1 MSNTYPDE
9 VCLAWLAG
17 CGLPLKTMQVLL
29 ETFDT
34 PYDLLSTLCEK
45 AEDLISHGID
55 PAVVR
60 KMRARAEEKS
70 LEELE
75 RTLNKYSIRVIQ
87 RRDTEYPKKLRNI
100 SDAPAILFLRGN
112 TDCLNRKTVAMVG
125 SRNASV
131 KGLNVTGRIA
141 KELSEHGVCVVSG
154 LADGIDSAAHRGC
167 LKGGTPTVAVMG
179 CGLDRV
185 YPASNRTLYE
195 DILEGDGLLISEY
208 APGEKPLG
216 WHFPV
221 RNRIISGLS
230 DAVLMMECRVRS
242 GSMTTVRHA
251 LDQGKDVYAYPGES
265 GTPWSE
271 GAHQLLREGAGYFTT
286 AADILEDLGCLDKN
300 ENSVQNNLCS
310 KQESMLTSAQQKT
323 VDALRN
329 GMQSFDQLLAAT
341 GAETA
346 ELSVTL
352 TYLQLKGIVTAYPG
366 KQYEL
371 TV

>member
-1 MSNTYPDE
+1 MNNTYPDE
-9 VCLAWLAG
+9 VCLTWLAG
-17 CGLPLKTMQVLL
+17 CGLPLKTTRALL
-29 ETFDT
+29 EAFDT
-34 PYDLLSTLCEK
+34 PSELMYALREG
-45 AEDLISHGID
+45 AEELVRHGID
-55 PAVVR
+55 ADIVR
-60 KMRARAEEKS
+60 KMRARAEEEQ
-70 LEELE
+70 LEQIEQ
-75 RTLNKYSIRVIQ
+75 TLKKYGIRVVE
-87 RRDTEYPKKLRNI
+87 RRDPEYPRKLKNI
-100 SDAPAILFLRGN
+100 SDPPEILFLRGN
-112 TDCLNRKTVAMVG
+112 ADCLNRKTVAMIG

-141 KELSEHGVCVVSG
+141 QELSQHGVCVISG

-185 YPASNRTLYE
+185 YPVANRGLYE
-195 DILEGDGLLISEY
+195 DILEGDGLLVSEY

-251 LDQGKDVYAYPGES
+251 LDQGRDVYAYPGES

-271 GAHQLLREGAGYFTT
+271 GAHQLLRDGAAYFTSAT
-286 AADILEDLGCLDKN
+286 DILEDLGCLDKKDI
-300 ENSVQNNLCS
+300 SVQNNVCS
-310 KQESMLTSAQQKT
+310 KQESLLTPSQQKT
-323 VDALRN
+323 VDALKN
-329 GMQSFDQLLAAT
+329 GMQSFDQLLAST
-341 GAETA
+341 GAEAA

>member
-17 CGLPLKTMQVLL
+17 CGLPLKTMQAML
-29 ETFDT
+29 EAFDT
-34 PYDLLSTLCEK
+34 PYDLLCTLREETEELVK
-45 AEDLISHGID
+45 RGND
-55 PAVVR
+55 PTIVR
-60 KMRARAEEKS
+60 KMRARAEEES
-70 LEELE
+70 LEEIE
-75 RTLNKYSIRVIQ
+75 RTLNKYAIRVIQ
-87 RRDTEYPKKLRNI
+87 RRDTEYPKKLKNI
-100 SDAPAILFLRGN
+100 SDAPEILFLRGN
-112 TDCLNRKTVAMVG
+112 TDCLERKTVAMVG

-131 KGLNVTGRIA
+131 KGLNVTSRIA
-141 KELSEHGVCVVSG
+141 KELSEHGICIVSG

-195 DILEGDGLLISEY
+195 DILDGDGLLISEY

-286 AADILEDLGCLDKN
+286 AIDILEDLGCLDKN
-300 ENSVQNNLCS
+300 EKSVQNNLCS
-310 KQESMLTSAQQKT
+310 KQEIVLTSAQQRT
-323 VDALRN
+323 VDALKN
-329 GMQSFDQLLAAT
+329 GMKSFDQLLAVT
-341 GAETA
+341 GAQTA

>member
-1 MSNTYPDE
+1 MSNTYPDA
-9 VCLAWLAG
+9 VCLSWLAG
-17 CGLPLKTMQVLL
+17 CGLPLKTIRALL
-29 ETFDT
+29 EAFET
-34 PYDLLSTLCEK
+34 PYDLLCALREN
-45 AEDLISHGID
+45 AEELVRHGIE
-55 PAVVR
+55 PTVVR
-60 KMRARAEEKS
+60 KMRERAEEDQ
-70 LEELE
+70 LE
-75 RTLNKYSIRVIQ
+75 RIAQMLKKYGMRVIQ
-87 RRDTEYPKKLRNI
+87 RRDPDYPGKLKNI
-100 SDAPAILFLRGN
+100 SDPPEILFVRGN
-112 TDCLNRKTVAMVG
+112 LDCLNRKTVAMIG

-131 KGLNVTGRIA
+131 KALNVTGKIA
-141 KELSEHGVCVVSG
+141 KELSEHNVCVISG

-185 YPASNRTLYE
+185 YPVANRALYE
-195 DILEGDGLLISEY
+195 DILEGDGLLLSEY

-230 DAVLMMECRVRS
+230 DAVLMMECRVKS

-251 LDQGKDVYAYPGES
+251 LDQGREVYAYPGES

-271 GAHQLLREGAGYFTT
+271 GAHQLLREGAAYFTS
-286 AADILEDLGCLDKN
+286 ARDILEDLGCLDKN
-300 ENSVQNNLCS
+300 DNSVQNNVCS
-310 KQESMLTSAQQKT
+310 KQESMLTPAQLKT
-323 VDALRN
+323 VDALKN
-329 GMQSFDQLLAAT
+329 GMQSFDQLLAIT
-341 GAETA
+341 GAEA
-346 ELSVTL
+346 SALSVTL